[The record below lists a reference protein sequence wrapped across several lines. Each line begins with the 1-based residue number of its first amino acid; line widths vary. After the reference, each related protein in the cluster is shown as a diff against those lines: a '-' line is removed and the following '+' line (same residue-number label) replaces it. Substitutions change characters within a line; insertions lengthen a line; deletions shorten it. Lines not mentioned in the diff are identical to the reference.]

1 MSKYKLSPGDT
12 VILKKPHP
20 CGGHEFG
27 IISTENGENGNN
39 CSGNMQSIYIVCKKC
54 GHTMTIDRIK
64 LEKAI
69 KSHIVK

>member
-1 MSKYKLSPGDT
+1 MNKYNLSPGDT

-20 CGGHEFG
+20 CGSREFD
-27 IISTENGENGNN
+27 IISTENGENSS
-39 CSGNMQSIYIVCKKC
+39 SGNENMHNIYVVCKKC

-69 KSHIVK
+69 KCHIVK